1 MREGHVSRAFDGALA
16 ALHMRVIE
24 MGGLV
29 LEQVRE
35 AAQAYTEWDSRAAE
49 RVVERERA
57 VNAYDRSIDAEQFTL
72 IARRQPVANDLRAI
86 IAMSKAVGELE
97 RVGDEAK
104 KIARTVLG
112 RGARPGPATTRDARH
127 LGRLA
132 VNLLRMSLDAFDR
145 LELPL
150 AAEVI
155 ARDRELDAEYA
166 AGLRRLLTRAMEDPR
181 NFDVALEAAFVLKS
195 LERVGDHARNL
206 ARHVQWIGPEA
217 PLAEGASSPS
227 ATAAHESHSP

>member
-1 MREGHVSRAFDGALA
+1 MIEGHTSRAFDGALA
-16 ALHMRVIE
+16 ALHVRVIE

-29 LEQVRE
+29 LDQVRE
-35 AAQAYTEWDSRAAE
+35 AAQAYTEWDPKCAE
-49 RVVERERA
+49 RVVERERM
-57 VNAYDRSIDAEQFTL
+57 VNQYDRSIDAEQLAL

-112 RGARPGPATTRDARH
+112 RGARPGPATTKDARH
-127 LGRLA
+127 LGTLA
-132 VNLLRMSLDAFDR
+132 VNLLRLSLESFDSLD
-145 LELPL
+145 LST

-155 ARDRELDAEYA
+155 TRDVELDTEYA

-195 LERVGDHARNL
+195 LERIGDHARNL
-206 ARHVQWIGPEA
+206 ARHVQWIGQDAQLPEVA
-217 PLAEGASSPS
+217 VPPAAQ
-227 ATAAHESHSP
+227 ATQASHSS